1 MAATVYSIQ
10 YVRKKIACGDWT
22 SQEGKERGRQW
33 ENKKTVGVEKFAA
46 LLIEKHKFAGKVEA
60 ESKFN
65 MWFLPFFPY
74 LYV

>member
-33 ENKKTVGVEKFAA
+33 ENKKTVGVEKMQST
-46 LLIEKHKFAGKVEA
+46 VMR
-60 ESKFN
+60 N
-65 MWFLPFFPY
+65 R
-74 LYV
+74 